1 MDKKFEEIKI
11 KMVMKLRGVTRASA
25 VRLIRLG
32 KEAVHQK
39 ELARKTSGSDNV
51 VSAKEDS
58 DADGFIS
65 AEEFFGNI

>member
-25 VRLIRLG
+25 VRLIKLG
-32 KEAVHQK
+32 KEAAEQK
-39 ELARKTSGSDNV
+39 ELERRILKSNNV
-51 VSAKEDS
+51 GSAKEDS

-65 AEEFFGNI
+65 AEEFFGNN